1 MKRRYLVLS
10 MISFR
15 HLGSALEQIHLE
27 TETGLKVFLNWETEQ
42 KHFSLD
48 FPSLTGITEN
58 KI

>member
-1 MKRRYLVLS
+1 

-58 KI
+58 KIKKNW